1 MTSRRARDNFPK
13 NRCMGTKMTDKAEPY
28 YAWINYEDT
37 DEIVYNT
44 VCMIQKYGFS
54 RRASASSA
62 SSRPTATSS

>member
-37 DEIVYNT
+37 DEIVHNT
-44 VCMIQKYGFS
+44 ARMI
-54 RRASASSA
+54 
-62 SSRPTATSS
+62 